1 MECGT
6 SPKQQGKP
14 MSQKRSVINWTDEQY
29 ERLKKAAEAL
39 GQTVPQYCKTAALEK
54 ARKVHD

>member
-1 MECGT
+1 
-6 SPKQQGKP
+6 